1 MARNAGKK
9 AANDAAPASP
19 TAAADMSRRRQFIET
34 YRMTKKSDRRIGLI
48 LLGTFLVVGVLGFVI
63 FKVLPGGGMIE
74 WIMAVVGGLMFGLLA
89 VLLVFGRRAQSAAYQ
104 QMEGQPGAAAAALR
118 MLRRGWKTDPAI
130 AFTKQQDI
138 VHRVV
143 GPPGIVLIGEGNAN
157 RLRQL
162 MATERRKHER
172 VAAETPIHEV
182 MCGNGE
188 GEVPLPKLVRHV
200 QKLGRQVKGAELTDV
215 LNRLKALDAQ
225 RTNMPIPKGP
235 VPTSMKGMRG
245 NLRGR

>member
-9 AANDAAPASP
+9 AADNAAPVST

-34 YRMTKKSDRRIGLI
+34 YRMTKRSDRWIGPI
-48 LLGTFLVVGVLGFVI
+48 LLGTFLVVGAAGFVI
-63 FKVLPGGGMIE
+63 FKVLPGGGFIE
-74 WIMAVVGGLMFGLLA
+74 WVMAIVGGVMFGLLA
-89 VLLVFGRRAQSAAYQ
+89 LLLVFGRRAQSAAYR

-118 MLRRGWKTDPAI
+118 MLRRGWKTEPAI

-138 VHRVV
+138 LHRVV
-143 GPPGIVLIGEGNAN
+143 GPPGIVLIGEGNPN

-162 MATERRKHER
+162 MASERKKHER
-172 VAAETPIHEV
+172 VTADYPVHEV
-182 MCGNGE
+182 YVGSDE
-188 GEVPLPKLVRHV
+188 GQVPLPKLVRHV
-200 QKLGRQVKGAELTDV
+200 RKLGRQVKPADQTDII
-215 LNRLKALDAQ
+215 NRLKALDAQ
-225 RTNMPIPKGP
+225 RPKVPLPRGP